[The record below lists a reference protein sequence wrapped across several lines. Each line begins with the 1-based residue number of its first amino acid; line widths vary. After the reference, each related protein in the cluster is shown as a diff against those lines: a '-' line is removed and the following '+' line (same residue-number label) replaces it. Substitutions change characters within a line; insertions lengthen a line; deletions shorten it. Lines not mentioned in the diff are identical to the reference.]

1 VNGTGAPLRAIVGL
15 LAVVLLLVACDTPDP
30 GEAGT
35 ILVVAMA
42 GPTCPVE
49 TDPPD
54 PDCAPQPV
62 EAAPIAVMRA
72 VGGDE
77 VIAEGT
83 TDADGRLTLE
93 VPAGDYRV
101 TGGSVAGLTGAPQ
114 PVVVSVLAGLTTE
127 VPLGYD
133 TGIR

>member
-1 VNGTGAPLRAIVGL
+1 MNATARGRTVVILCGAL
-15 LAVVLLLVACDTPDP
+15 LLLVACDTPDRS
-30 GEAGT
+30 EEGT
-35 ILVVAMA
+35 LLVVAMA

-54 PDCAPQPV
+54 PECAPQPV
-62 EAAPIAVMRA
+62 PDAPIAVSTP
-72 VGGDE
+72 GGRE
-77 VIAEGT
+77 VVAEGV
-83 TDADGRLTLE
+83 TDADGRLTLA

-101 TGGSVAGLTGAPQ
+101 TAGSVEGLAGTPE
-114 PVVVSVLAGLTTE
+114 PVVVSVVAGITIE

>member
-1 VNGTGAPLRAIVGL
+1 MKGTVAPLRAVVGL

-54 PDCAPQPV
+54 PECAPQPV
-62 EAAPIAVMRA
+62 ADAPIVVMRA

-77 VIAEGT
+77 VVAEGT

-93 VPAGDYRV
+93 IPAGDYRV
-101 TGGSVAGLTGAPQ
+101 TGGSVAGLVGTPE
-114 PVVVSVLAGLTTE
+114 PVLVSVLAGLTTE

>member
-1 VNGTGAPLRAIVGL
+1 MKGVLALVAVMALLTACDAAPPEEEGAIVF
-15 LAVVLLLVACDTPDP
+15 
-30 GEAGT
+30 
-35 ILVVAMA
+35 VAMA

-62 EAAPIAVMRA
+62 AGAPVFVMPA
-72 VGGDE
+72 NGQDV
-77 VIAEGT
+77 VIAEGAT
-83 TDADGRLTLE
+83 GADGRLTLA
-93 VPAGDYRV
+93 VPAGDYIV
-101 TGGSVAGLTGAPQ
+101 TAWAVEGLAAAPE